1 MARVIPNQNAW
12 IGFMT
17 TIASGTLVPTAAEI
31 AAGVNL
37 TPFVI
42 SLNASTT
49 GNTVA
54 TPSFDSVFETN
65 IPGTVTSTFEG
76 DFYRD
81 STTDTAWTTLPRAT
95 AGYFVVSRFG
105 GTGTNN
111 MPVSTNKVEVWPV
124 RVQTRSAQNMTNNTA
139 QTMTVQ
145 CAVTQVPNEAAV
157 VS

>member
-1 MARVIPNQNAW
+1 MARIIPNQNAY
-12 IGFMT
+12 IAFVT
-17 TIASGTLVPTAAEI
+17 TIADTGLNPTAAEI
-31 AAGVNL
+31 SGGVNL

-81 STTDTAWTTLPRAT
+81 STTDTAWITLPRAT
-95 AGYFVVSRFG
+95 SGYFVVSRFG
-105 GTGTNN
+105 GHGTNQL
-111 MPVSTNKVEVWPV
+111 PITADKVEVWPV

-145 CAVTQVPNEAAV
+145 CAVTQVPNESAV